1 MCWPCDGR
9 DAFALLRDTSCVS
22 ASGRRRQFLKGGP
35 PAKTQRP
42 SKRPAFAGLAYS
54 FVVDAHRLTSDAAG
68 QAHLTWRLTSGQ
80 RSPYSA
86 ASLSFLSARALMR
99 TVAGLAANTCSCLVN
114 GLMPLRLGLAGI
126 FCTSILSKP
135 GSVKD

>member
-1 MCWPCDGR
+1 MDPEPAPSRMHGLPTPVGDDQHTAIDR
-9 DAFALLRDTSCVS
+9 PTHPS
-22 ASGRRRQFLKGGP
+22 RRRDRRFRAHKRQWLL
-35 PAKTQRP
+35 P
-42 SKRPAFAGLAYS
+42 STPFSRRIIGAVVYS
-54 FVVDAHRLTSDAAG
+54 R
-68 QAHLTWRLTSGQ
+68 SGTAN
-80 RSPYSA
+80 RRVTYRA

-126 FCTSILSKP
+126 FCTSILSRP